1 MWKKTRLLL
10 LSYWILNGVAMG
22 AQQEV
27 IDILVSGNQR
37 IEEEAIRVNLGTKKG
52 ELFLQSQVRDDIKN
66 IYKLGWFS
74 DVQGDLEERPEG
86 VTVTFIVEELPLVKE
101 VKISGNKKL
110 GEDELRELFEI
121 KPRSVLDRKTLQESC
136 KKIKNLYADKG
147 FYLAEVNYSLKPLER
162 GEVIVE
168 FRIEENQEVKVKRIN
183 FIGNKAFSAKELR
196 SMMDTKQSSY
206 LSWVSS
212 RGIFKEETLER
223 DITKITGHYYNN
235 GYIQF
240 KIDPPLISL
249 SPDKRWIYIALKLEE
264 DEQFRVGRIE
274 LKGDLIFE
282 EEKLL
287 RRLKTK
293 EGEIFNRS
301 QISEDIFNLTD
312 RYANLGYAFANISP
326 LTKIDEQKR
335 QVDLTFEIEKGKLI
349 YFDNIKIIGN
359 TKTRDKVIRRELRIK
374 EGQLFSGSGLRRS
387 RQRVYATGFFE
398 EVNMSTEP
406 SEKENMLDAKVE
418 VKEGHTG
425 TLSAGFGYSS
435 VDRFVGMIQT
445 SLGNFFGLGQRVSL
459 TAEFGKRRQN
469 YNFSFYE
476 PYFLD
481 SSWSF
486 GLDLF
491 KSERTYTDF
500 TRSSA
505 GGNVR
510 WGYRVAEYSRVFLS
524 YRYEEIEISDMPKTQ
539 KGITSSLTGSIIRDS
554 RDHPFDPSRGSVNS
568 FSVEYAGGFLQG
580 NFDFTK
586 FSLTS
591 RWYFPVVWGTVLML
605 NGTSGYGL
613 AKRELPF
620 SERYFLGGIN
630 SVRGYQYWSLGPRD
644 EILVQEGE
652 PTSSTQSIAVG
663 GNKKVVFNLEFLFPI
678 IKEAGLKG
686 VIFLDGGNAYRESEN
701 FFESPLRVAWGF
713 GFRWFTPIAPFR
725 FEWGFPFRKPGED
738 IDSSVFEFSIG
749 TFF

>member
-1 MWKKTRLLL
+1 
-10 LSYWILNGVAMG
+10 MG
-22 AQQEV
+22 AQQKV

-37 IEEEAIRVNLGTKKG
+37 IEEEAIRVNLRTKTG
-52 ELFLQSQVRDDIKN
+52 EPFSQSQVRADIKN

-74 DVQGDLEERPEG
+74 DVQVDLEERPEG
-86 VTVTFIVEELPLVKE
+86 VIVTFIVKELPLVKG
-101 VKISGNKKL
+101 VQISGNKKL
-110 GEDELRELFEI
+110 KEDELREVIEI
-121 KPRSVLDRKTLQESC
+121 KPRSVLDRKALQESC
-136 KKIKNLYADKG
+136 KKIKNMYADEG

-162 GEVIVE
+162 DEVQLE
-168 FRIEENQEVKVKRIN
+168 FRIEEKQEVRVKRIN
-183 FIGNKAFSAKELR
+183 FLGIKTFSASELKGI
-196 SMMDTKQSSY
+196 MDTKQSSR

-212 RGIFKEETLER
+212 RGIFKEETLES

-240 KIDPPLISL
+240 KIDPPFISL
-249 SPDKRWIYIALKLEE
+249 SPDKRWIYITLSLEE
-264 DEQFRVGRIE
+264 GEQFRVGTIE

-282 EEKLL
+282 EEELFRGL
-287 RRLKTK
+287 RTK

-301 QISEDIFNLTD
+301 KITEDIFRLTD
-312 RYANLGYAFANISP
+312 RYADLGYAFANITP
-326 LTKIDEQKR
+326 LTKIDEQR
-335 QVDLTFEIEKGKLI
+335 RRVDLIFEIEKGKLV
-349 YFDNIKIIGN
+349 YFDKIKIIGN
-359 TKTRDKVIRRELRIK
+359 TKTRGKVIRRELRVK
-374 EGQLFSGSGLRRS
+374 EGQLFSGSGLRKS

-398 EVNMSTEP
+398 EVNLSTEP
-406 SEKENMLDAKVE
+406 SEREDKLDVKVE

-459 TAEFGKRRQN
+459 TAELGKRRQN

-486 GLDLF
+486 GFDLF
-491 KSERTYTDF
+491 KSERIYADF
-500 TRSSA
+500 TRASA
-505 GGNVR
+505 GGNLR

-524 YRYEEIEISDMPKTQ
+524 YRYEDIDITDIPKKQ
-539 KGITSSLTGSIIRDS
+539 KGITSSLTGSIVRDS
-554 RDHPFDPSRGSVNS
+554 RDHPFDPSKGSVNS

-580 NFDFTK
+580 DFDFTK
-586 FSLTS
+586 FSSSS

-605 NGTSGYGL
+605 NGKLGYGL

-644 EILVQEGE
+644 EILVQKDE
-652 PTSSTQSIAVG
+652 PTSSTQSIAAG
-663 GNKKVVFNLEFLFPI
+663 GNKMVVFNLEFLFPI
-678 IKEAGLKG
+678 IKAAGLKG
-686 VIFLDGGNAYRESEN
+686 LLFLDGGNAYRESEN
-701 FFESPLRVAWGF
+701 FFESPLRAAWGF

-738 IDSSVFEFSIG
+738 IDPSVFEFSIG

>member
-1 MWKKTRLLL
+1 MLKKSWLLL
-10 LSYWILNGVAMG
+10 LSYWILSGAAMG
-22 AQQEV
+22 VQQEV

-37 IEEEAIRVNLGTKKG
+37 IEEEAIRVNLKTKIG
-52 ELFLQSQVRDDIKN
+52 EPFSSSQIRDDIKN
-66 IYKLGWFS
+66 IYKSGWFS
-74 DVQGDLEERPEG
+74 DVQVDLEEKPEG
-86 VTVTFIVEELPLVKE
+86 VIVTFIVTELPLVRA

-110 GEDELRELFEI
+110 DEKDLRELVEI
-121 KPRSVLDRKTLQESC
+121 KPRSVLDRKSLQESC
-136 KKIKNLYADKG
+136 RKIKSMYADKG
-147 FYLAEVNYSLKPLER
+147 FYLAEVDYSLKPSER
-162 GEVIVE
+162 GEVTVE
-168 FRIEENQEVKVKRIN
+168 LKIKENQEVQVKRIN
-183 FIGNKAFSAKELR
+183 FIGNKAFSAEELR
-196 SMMDTKQSSY
+196 SIMDTKQSSY
-206 LSWVSS
+206 LSWFTS
-212 RGIFKEETLER
+212 RGVFKEETLES
-223 DITKITGHYYNN
+223 DITKVTGHYYNN

-240 KIDPPLISL
+240 KISPPLISL
-249 SPDKRWIYIALKLEE
+249 SPDKKWIYIAFKLEE
-264 DEQFRVGRIE
+264 GEQFYVGRIE
-274 LKGDLIFE
+274 LEGDLIFG
-282 EEKLL
+282 EEKIL
-287 RRLKTK
+287 RGLRTK
-293 EGEIFNRS
+293 EGDVFSRAR
-301 QISEDIFNLTD
+301 ISEDIFVLTD
-312 RYANLGYAFANISP
+312 RYANLGYASANISP
-326 LTKIDEQKR
+326 MTRIDEQKKR
-335 QVDLTFEIEKGKLI
+335 VDLTFEIEKGKLV
-349 YFDNIKIIGN
+349 YFDRIKIVGN
-359 TKTRDKVIRRELRIK
+359 TKTRDKVIRRELRVK

-459 TAEFGKRRQN
+459 TAEFGKTRQN

-500 TRSSA
+500 TRSSD
-505 GGNVR
+505 GGSIR
-510 WGYRVAEYSRVFLS
+510 WGYRVAEYTRVFLS
-524 YRYEEIEISDMPKTQ
+524 YRYEDIEISDIPKPQ
-539 KGITSSLTGSIIRDS
+539 EGITSSLTGSLTRDS

-580 NFDFTK
+580 NYDFTK
-586 FSLTS
+586 FSLSS
-591 RWYFPVVWGTVLML
+591 RWYFPVVWGTVLMFH
-605 NGTSGYGL
+605 GRSGYGL
-613 AKRELPF
+613 ADRELPF

-644 EILVQEGE
+644 NILLSEGL
-652 PTSSTQSIAVG
+652 PTSSTQSVAVG
-663 GNKKVVFNLEFLFPI
+663 GNKMVVMNLEFLFPI

-686 VIFLDGGNAYRESEN
+686 LLFLDGGNAYRESES
-701 FFESPLRVAWGF
+701 FFESPLRASWGF

-725 FEWGFPFRKPGED
+725 FEWGFPFKKPGED
-738 IDSSVFEFSIG
+738 IESSIFEFSIG